1 MGPGAA
7 DARACLDR
15 APHTHLDDAH
25 AEAGQ
30 VLQGGV
36 HAGLERRGVEQA
48 AEQRVV
54 VQQGPLL
61 GQELA
66 QLHLQ
71 APVELE
77 LTGGGQQLRQA
88 LLRGLPGDLSP
99 VQSRHHHLQPLL
111 GHLGLQGLCQP

>member
-1 MGPGAA
+1 MDP
-7 DARACLDR
+7 

-25 AEAGQ
+25 AGAGE

-36 HAGLERRGVEQA
+36 HAGLERRAVEQA
-48 AEQRVV
+48 AEQRIL

-71 APVELE
+71 APVELQ
-77 LTGGGQQLRQA
+77 LTGGSQQLRQA
-88 LLRGLPGDLSP
+88 LLRRLPGDLSP
-99 VQSRHHHLQPLL
+99 VQSGHHHLQPLL
-111 GHLGLQGLCQP
+111 GHLGLQGPCQP